1 MFNLSVAPLFMESRD
16 PSLYWTPFKP
26 GGWDRGVGGAVFAD
40 KGQTAEIQN
49 PKSKIGVSS
58 A

>member
-1 MFNLSVAPLFMESRD
+1 MDSCD

-26 GGWDRGVGGAVFAD
+26 KGWDGGVGGALFAD
-40 KGQTAEIQN
+40 KGQTAETQN
-49 PKSKIGVSS
+49 PKSEIGVSS